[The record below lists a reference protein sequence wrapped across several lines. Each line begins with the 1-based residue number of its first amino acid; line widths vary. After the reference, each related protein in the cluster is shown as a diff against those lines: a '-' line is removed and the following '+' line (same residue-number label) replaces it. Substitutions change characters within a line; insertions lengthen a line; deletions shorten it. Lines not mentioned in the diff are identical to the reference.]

1 MIRTMRATL
10 LLTVVLATV
19 SSFAAEPTPMILTGR
34 YQLRVGGALDKNAKI
49 YRAEKLARVL
59 VVSSALSNPV
69 LIGGGERTAVLLD
82 PAALTGIEGDADSIA
97 VDPDQK
103 VGTPIATIVDG
114 GNLRFTVGDK
124 KSVVEPAEPLLGDL
138 TVEVLLNALPEW
150 RRNIGTYKPGIGDMR
165 LLDTMQTPTEV
176 EVFFGT
182 WCPHC
187 EKYVP
192 RLMSVVSGLKGTNLT
207 FRFHGVPHKFD
218 DDPEVRLNKISGL
231 PTALVRQGGKVVARI
246 EEISWE
252 HPEGALSAVL
262 FGEAALAPAS
272 NSGS

>member
-1 MIRTMRATL
+1 MTRTMCTAIV
-10 LLTVVLATV
+10 LTAV
-19 SSFAAEPTPMILTGR
+19 SAGAACFAAEPLPMILTGR
-34 YQLRVGGALDKNAKI
+34 YQLRVGDSLDKNAKI
-49 YRAEKLARVL
+49 YRAEKVARVL
-59 VVSSALSNPV
+59 VVSSALSHPV
-69 LIGGGERTAVLLD
+69 LISGGEKTAALLD
-82 PAALTGIEGDADSIA
+82 SAALSEVAGDADSVT
-97 VDPDQK
+97 VDSDRK
-103 VGTPIATIVDG
+103 VGGPIATIIDG

-124 KSVVEPAEPLLGDL
+124 RSVVEPADPLLGDL
-138 TVEVLLNALPEW
+138 TIDVLLHALPEW
-150 RRNIGTYKPGIGDMR
+150 RRNIGAYKPGIGDMR

-176 EVFFGT
+176 EVFFGS

-192 RLMSVVSGLKGTNLT
+192 RLMSVVSGLKSKNLT
-207 FRFHGVPHKFD
+207 FIFHGVPHKFD

-262 FGEAALAPAS
+262 FGEAALGPAPD
-272 NSGS
+272 SGS